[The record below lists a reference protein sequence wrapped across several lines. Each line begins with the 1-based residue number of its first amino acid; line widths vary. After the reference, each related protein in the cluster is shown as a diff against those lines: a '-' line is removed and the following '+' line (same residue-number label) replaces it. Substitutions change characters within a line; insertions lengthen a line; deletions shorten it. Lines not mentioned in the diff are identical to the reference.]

1 MSCFDSSLLQAV
13 NKDIESV
20 ILFDYFTLA
29 IATINGSYANLVL
42 LYPSLNITRMQNKAV
57 QNIVILGICE
67 LKKKNKMINLNI

>member
-1 MSCFDSSLLQAV
+1 MSCFDSSLLQAI
-13 NKDIESV
+13 NKDIKSV

>member
-1 MSCFDSSLLQAV
+1 LSCFDSSLLQAV

>member
-1 MSCFDSSLLQAV
+1 LSCFDSSLLQAI
-13 NKDIESV
+13 NKDIKSV